1 MSKQT
6 FQPELDVAV
15 DAARGAGRIQMEH
28 YERLERIVHKS
39 DHDVVTEVDHLSEE
53 LIIGA
58 VRAAFPGD
66 AVLAEESGRSS
77 GVVVDSAGTRHEAT
91 PSPVAA
97 DERLW
102 VVDPLD
108 GTVNYANGIPVFCVS
123 VALVIGGRPV
133 VGVIYDPTRD
143 ELFTARAGFGAQLD
157 GVPIRHPA
165 KPKLLDAVVSLSLP
179 ASRFSQRDRRI
190 RKAIRVSRN
199 MGSASLALAYVGN
212 GRFDAFIQAGGL
224 SLWDIAAAGL
234 IAEEGG
240 AKVTAPDGGPWFD
253 LTNAPHRIGLL
264 AASMD
269 HHQTLLEM
277 LR

>member
-1 MSKQT
+1 M
-6 FQPELDVAV
+6 VV
-15 DAARGAGRIQMEH
+15 DA
-28 YERLERIVHKS
+28 
-39 DHDVVTEVDHLSEE
+39 T
-53 LIIGA
+53 
-58 VRAAFPGD
+58 
-66 AVLAEESGRSS
+66 
-77 GVVVDSAGTRHEAT
+77 GTRHEGT
-91 PSPVAA
+91 PPVAAA

-102 VVDPLD
+102 IVDPLD

-143 ELFTARAGFGAQLD
+143 ELFSARAGQGAQLD
-157 GVPIRHPA
+157 GVPIHHPA

-179 ASRFSQRDRRI
+179 NSRFALRERRI
-190 RKAIRVSRN
+190 HKATRVSRN

-212 GRFDAFIQAGGL
+212 GRFDAFIQGGGL

-240 AKVTAPDGGPWFD
+240 AKVTGPDGGPWFD
-253 LTNAPHRIGLL
+253 LAMPAHRIGLL
-264 AASMD
+264 AASVD
-269 HHQTLLEM
+269 HHATLLEM

>member
-1 MSKQT
+1 M
-6 FQPELDVAV
+6 D
-15 DAARGAGRIQMEH
+15 R

-39 DHDVVTEVDHLSEE
+39 EHDVVTEADQLSEE

-58 VRAAFPGD
+58 IRAAFPTD
-66 AVLAEESGRSS
+66 AVLAEESGRSA
-77 GVVVDSAGTRHEAT
+77 GSAHKTA
-91 PSPVAA
+91 PPAAA

-123 VALVIGGRPV
+123 VGLVIGGRPV
-133 VGVIYDPTRD
+133 VGVIYDPTRN
-143 ELFTARAGFGAQLD
+143 ELFTARAGSGAFLD
-157 GVPIRHPA
+157 GVAIRHPA

-179 ASRFSQRDRRI
+179 DSRFALRERRI
-190 RKAIRVSRN
+190 HKATRVSRN
-199 MGSASLALAYVGN
+199 MGSASLALAYVAN

-240 AKVTAPDGGPWFD
+240 ARVTAPDGGPWFD
-253 LTNAPHRIGLL
+253 LTRGSQRMGIL
-264 AASMD
+264 AASVD